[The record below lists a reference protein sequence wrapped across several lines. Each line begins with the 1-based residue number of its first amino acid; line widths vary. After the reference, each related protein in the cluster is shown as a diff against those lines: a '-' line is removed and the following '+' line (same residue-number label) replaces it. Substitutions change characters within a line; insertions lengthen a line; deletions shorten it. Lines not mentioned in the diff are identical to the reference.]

1 MEENT
6 LEDFRRKQFKALVL
20 KSNRYLARAVE
31 RYKIPL
37 HKIHVL
43 RGMMNAGYT
52 NLTNEVTGAVI
63 DGDLDLTPYLDIK
76 AIVVD
81 LIVQQGVMDAAAA
94 AALVTRTEEAAALH
108 FAAVRRANRNTRNPA
123 SDWHSK
129 FRCGAYVP
137 VKERARRRELWNAP
151 DLAPCRVLVKDGQ
164 RVGVA

>member
-63 DGDLDLTPYLDIK
+63 DGDLDLTP
-76 AIVVD
+76 
-81 LIVQQGVMDAAAA
+81 
-94 AALVTRTEEAAALH
+94 TWT
-108 FAAVRRANRNTRNPA
+108 
-123 SDWHSK
+123 SK
-129 FRCGAYVP
+129 P
-137 VKERARRRELWNAP
+137 
-151 DLAPCRVLVKDGQ
+151 
-164 RVGVA
+164 

>member
-1 MEENT
+1 
-6 LEDFRRKQFKALVL
+6 
-20 KSNRYLARAVE
+20 
-31 RYKIPL
+31 
-37 HKIHVL
+37 
-43 RGMMNAGYT
+43 
-52 NLTNEVTGAVI
+52 
-63 DGDLDLTPYLDIK
+63 
-76 AIVVD
+76 
-81 LIVQQGVMDAAAA
+81 MDAAAA